1 MKTIKIPFLP
11 YMALG
16 LAVLLCIVSVITT
29 NLIVIAIAA
38 FACAIAAVEARI
50 PEIVDAYIFRH
61 TNLIQILGKY
71 ELGGDRQSAL
81 YKDGGKFTAIS
92 AAILDIQGDESL
104 DRGKIENITSHISC
118 PFKFVTQTERIN
130 LDKISDSLLTKR
142 STVEIKLSRLDQSSS
157 KHMMQINR
165 LKREMEVIDR
175 ELKALTTG
183 STPLNVAHYII
194 TSGEASSALGAEEK
208 AKMQIRSLCAQFE
221 AALKSKSKP
230 VSGEELIALLE
241 NDMVVK
247 YNGAV

>member
-1 MKTIKIPFLP
+1 MKNLKIPILP
-11 YMALG
+11 Y
-16 LAVLLCIVSVITT
+16 AVLGVAIALCIISVITT
-29 NLIVIAIAA
+29 NLVVIGLAIVTC
-38 FACAIAAVEARI
+38 ACAIVEARI
-50 PEIVDAYIFRH
+50 PEIAEAYIFRH

-71 ELGGDRQSAL
+71 ELCGDRQSAI
-81 YKDGGKFTAIS
+81 YREGGKFTAIS

-104 DRGKIENITSHISC
+104 DRGKIENIVSHISC

-142 STVEIKLSRLDQSSS
+142 STIEIKLSRLDQTSS

-165 LKREMEVIDR
+165 LKREMEVVDR

-208 AKMQIRSLCAQFE
+208 AKMQIRGLCSQFE

-241 NDMVVK
+241 NDMMVK
-247 YNGAV
+247 YNGVV

>member
-1 MKTIKIPFLP
+1 MKNLKIPILP
-11 YMALG
+11 YAALG
-16 LAVLLCIVSVITT
+16 LAMMLCAVSIITANAVVIVF
-29 NLIVIAIAA
+29 AA
-38 FACAIAAVEARI
+38 LVCAIAAIEARI
-50 PEIVDAYIFRH
+50 PEVVEAYIYRH
-61 TNLIQILGKY
+61 TTLIQVVGKY

-81 YKDGGKFTAIS
+81 YREGGKFTAIT
-92 AAILDIQGDESL
+92 AAVLDVQGDDAL
-104 DRGKIENITSHISC
+104 DRGKMENIISHIGC

-130 LDKISDSLLTKR
+130 LDKITDSLLTKR
-142 STVEIKLSRLDQSSS
+142 STIEIKLSRLDQTSS

-194 TSGEASSALGAEEK
+194 TSGVATSALGAEEK
-208 AKMQIRSLCAQFE
+208 AKMQIRSLCSQFE
-221 AALKSKSKP
+221 AALKSKSKQ

-247 YNGAV
+247 YDGVV